1 MHWVYSFTCKESDE
15 KMLAFCKCKNE
26 YKFVVSFDSFK
37 ISNLDSIKRHVN
49 EKPWNDQIVYL
60 KEFHILSY
68 THRAN
73 ANDIH

>member
-1 MHWVYSFTCKESDE
+1 
-15 KMLAFCKCKNE
+15 MLAFCKCKNE

-49 EKPWNDQIVYL
+49 EYL
-60 KEFHILSY
+60 KEFHILSN